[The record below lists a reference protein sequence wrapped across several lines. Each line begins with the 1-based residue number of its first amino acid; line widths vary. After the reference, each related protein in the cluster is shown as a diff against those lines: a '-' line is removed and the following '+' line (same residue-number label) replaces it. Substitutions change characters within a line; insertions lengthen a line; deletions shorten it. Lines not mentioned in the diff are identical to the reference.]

1 MAAGSG
7 ADVKLIN
14 LSRSAHRHG
23 LKSWIEVAKKRNRSE
38 GIRVLCRGFGFKLS
52 YDGKDDGME
61 FPAPQTLKWN
71 QIVGTLVDDRVGMI
85 GGLTLPIASYRKRTA
100 EARKNID

>member
-1 MAAGSG
+1 MRA
-7 ADVKLIN
+7 
-14 LSRSAHRHG
+14 RSAALLPVLLG
-23 LKSWIEVAKKRNRSE
+23 SIGAAVAE

-71 QIVGTLVDDRVGMI
+71 QIVGTLVDDRV
-85 GGLTLPIASYRKRTA
+85 
-100 EARKNID
+100 E

>member
-85 GGLTLPIASYRKRTA
+85 GSLTPPIASYRNCTV
-100 EARKNID
+100 EAPKNID

>member
-71 QIVGTLVDDRVGMI
+71 QIVGTLVDDRVGVTQNVAVFI
-85 GGLTLPIASYRKRTA
+85 TA
-100 EARKNID
+100 TRRARDSLVVE